1 MAGEAA
7 AMAGEAAADAAAM
20 AGEAAAMVGEAAVV
34 GDVGVAEACAA
45 NTAIFMPRAYMSRAA
60 DGLARVARQRAR

>member
-1 MAGEAA
+1 MAPDAA
-7 AMAGEAAADAAAM
+7 AMAGEAAADAAAT
-20 AGEAAAMVGEAAVV
+20 AGEAAVV